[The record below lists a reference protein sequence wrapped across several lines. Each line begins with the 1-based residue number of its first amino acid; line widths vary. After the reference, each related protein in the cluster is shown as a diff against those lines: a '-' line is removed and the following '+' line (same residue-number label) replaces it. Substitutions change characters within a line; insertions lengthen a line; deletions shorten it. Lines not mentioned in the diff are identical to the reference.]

1 MDRRRTATTLRRSV
15 GDRSGGVEA
24 RVSKSGRRILVVE
37 DEALVAMLVEDALM
51 DAGFGIIGPAATVEE
66 AMRLLDQERPD
77 AVVLDLNLAGET
89 STPVADAAAARGIPY
104 VIATGYGAAGLPP
117 GHQKAMVLAKPY
129 DPSDLTAVLSRICP
143 A

>member
-1 MDRRRTATTLRRSV
+1 VA
-15 GDRSGGVEA
+15 
-24 RVSKSGRRILVVE
+24 KSENRRILVVE

-66 AMRLLDQERPD
+66 AMRLLNDERPD

-89 STPVADAAAARGIPY
+89 STPVADELAARGIPY
-104 VIATGYGAAGLPP
+104 VIATGYGAAGLPA
-117 GHQKAMVLAKPY
+117 GHQKAVVLAKPY
-129 DPSDLTAVLSRICP
+129 DPSDLTAVLTRLC

>member
-1 MDRRRTATTLRRSV
+1 M
-15 GDRSGGVEA
+15 A
-24 RVSKSGRRILVVE
+24 RNENRRILVVE

-66 AMRLLDQERPD
+66 ALRLLNDERPD

-89 STPVADAAAARGIPY
+89 STPVADELAARGIPY
-104 VIATGYGAAGLPP
+104 VIATGYGAAGLPA

-129 DPSDLTAVLSRICP
+129 DPSDLTAVLTRLC

>member
-1 MDRRRTATTLRRSV
+1 MA
-15 GDRSGGVEA
+15 
-24 RVSKSGRRILVVE
+24 KSENRRILVVE

-66 AMRLLDQERPD
+66 AMRLLNDERPD

-89 STPVADAAAARGIPY
+89 STPVADELAARGIPY
-104 VIATGYGAAGLPP
+104 VIATGYGAAGLPA
-117 GHQKAMVLAKPY
+117 GHQKAVVLAKPY
-129 DPSDLTAVLSRICP
+129 DPSDLTAVLTRLC

>member
-1 MDRRRTATTLRRSV
+1 MA
-15 GDRSGGVEA
+15 
-24 RVSKSGRRILVVE
+24 KSENRRILVVE

-51 DAGFGIIGPAATVEE
+51 DAGFSIIGPAATVEE
-66 AMRLLDQERPD
+66 AMRLLNDEKPD

-89 STPVADAAAARGIPY
+89 STPVADELAARGIPY
-104 VIATGYGAAGLPP
+104 VIATGYGAAGLPA

-129 DPSDLTAVLSRICP
+129 DPSDLTAVLTRLC